1 MIAAWPAVIQNIPD
15 AELWIVGDGSLR
27 PDLESLAQQSSVR
40 DRIHFFGRV
49 SPEKKEELL
58 GQCRCLALPSR
69 GEGFG
74 LVYLEAMR
82 VGRPCLV
89 STADSGREVVDPPA
103 AGLAANQ
110 DRAEELVQATCRLLT
125 PGPEWEEFSIQARRR
140 YDSRFTAAAFRQRLQ
155 QALVETGR

>member
-1 MIAAWPAVIQNIPD
+1 MIGAWPSVMARIPD

-27 PDLESLAQQSSVR
+27 PELERVARDSSVR
-40 DRIHFFGRV
+40 DRIRFLGRV
-49 SPEKKEELL
+49 SPERKQELL

-89 STADSGREVVDPPA
+89 STVDSGREVVDPPE
-103 AGLAANQ
+103 AGLAVNP
-110 DRAEELVQATCRLLT
+110 DHPEELADATCRLLT
-125 PGPEWEEFSIQARRR
+125 LGSAWESVSKQARRR
-140 YDSRFTAAAFRQRLQ
+140 YNDRFTASAFRLRLQ
-155 QALVETGR
+155 QAILEASH